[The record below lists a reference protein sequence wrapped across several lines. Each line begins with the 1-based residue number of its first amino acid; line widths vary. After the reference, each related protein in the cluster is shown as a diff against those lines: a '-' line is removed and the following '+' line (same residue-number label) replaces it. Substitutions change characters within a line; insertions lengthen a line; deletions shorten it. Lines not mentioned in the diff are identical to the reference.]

1 MFIICKLPLDLFAA
15 MKKLILIL
23 SFLPVLLSAQET
35 VQRDSEIA
43 DYVSKV
49 NADSLKNH
57 INTLVSFGTRHTMSS
72 TTDPKR
78 GIGAARNWV
87 MKKFKTYAKD
97 SKGRMEV
104 LIQNKTIQPDGKR
117 IDRPTDL
124 GNVIAILH
132 GTNPDDKRVF
142 MIGGHLDSR
151 VTDVMNF
158 KDDAPGANDDGSG
171 VGAAIE
177 CARILSKSKF
187 PATVVFVAFSG
198 EEQGLLGSR
207 MLAEKVQTENWQL
220 EALLNNDMISNN
232 RTSETDLVNT
242 HQLRVFSEG
251 LPQYEL
257 DKKASGIRSYGLEN
271 DGESRQLARYI
282 KEIGERYVD
291 NFQVKLIYRNDR
303 FLRGGDHSPFVEKG
317 FPAVRLTEFN
327 ENFNHQHQDLRTE
340 NGIKYG
346 DLVEFMDFEYY
357 KKNVEVNI
365 SVLANLAKSPSKPE
379 NVKIE
384 VDKLTNFTT
393 LSWEKPKSENGFT
406 GYYVLMR
413 ETDASVWQKKFFT
426 KDTSMKLPY
435 SKDNYFFAIQ
445 AINSSGNESP
455 IVIPKVLK

>member
-1 MFIICKLPLDLFAA
+1 
-15 MKKLILIL
+15 MKKFILIL
-23 SFLPVLLSAQET
+23 SFLPVWAAAQET
-35 VQRDSEIA
+35 VHRDAEIA

-49 NADSLKNH
+49 NVDSLKSH

-72 TTDPKR
+72 TNDPKR

-87 MKKFKTYAKD
+87 MKKLKTYAK
-97 SKGRMEV
+97 STNGRMEV
-104 LIQNKTIQPDGKR
+104 FIQNKTIQPDGKR

-124 GNVIAILH
+124 GNVVAILH
-132 GTNPDDKRVF
+132 GTDPNDKRVL

-151 VTDVMNF
+151 VSDVMNF

-177 CARILSKSKF
+177 CARILSRSKF
-187 PATVVFVAFSG
+187 PASIVFVAFSG
-198 EEQGLLGSR
+198 EEQGLLGSK

-232 RTSETDLVNT
+232 RTSETNLVNT

-257 DKKASGIRSYGLEN
+257 DKKASNIRAYGMEN

-282 KEIGERYVD
+282 KEVGERYVD
-291 NFQVKLIYRNDR
+291 HFEVKLIYRNDR

-340 NGIKYG
+340 NGIQYG
-346 DLVEFMDFEYY
+346 DLAEFMDFEYY

-379 NVKIE
+379 NVKME
-384 VDKLTNFTT
+384 TDKLTNFTT
-393 LSWEKPKSENGFT
+393 LSWEKPKTENGNI

-413 ETDASVWQKKFFT
+413 ETDVSTWQKKFFT
-426 KDTSMKLPY
+426 KDTVMRLPY
-435 SKDNYFFAIQ
+435 SKDNYFFAVQ
-445 AINSSGNESP
+445 AVNASGNES
-455 IVIPKVLK
+455 IMVTPKVLK